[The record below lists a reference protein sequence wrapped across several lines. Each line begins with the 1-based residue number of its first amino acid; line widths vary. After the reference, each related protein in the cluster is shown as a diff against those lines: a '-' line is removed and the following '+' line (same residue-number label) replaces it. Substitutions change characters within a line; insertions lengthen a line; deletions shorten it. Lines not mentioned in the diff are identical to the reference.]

1 VTAPAF
7 DPSAVPVRDAA
18 TVMLVR
24 DAAGGIEVFMLRRNL
39 DAAFGRG
46 LYVFPGGKVDD
57 ADRSAE
63 VERICRHRDDAGAS
77 AILGVP
83 SGGLAYW
90 VAAVRECFE
99 EAGVL
104 LAADA
109 ADTHSKVISF
119 DDADVA
125 AQFETARVAVHDGS
139 LRFIDLCAAEGLTIT
154 ADAIEYVSHWITP
167 VGERRRFDT
176 RFFVAHAPEGQEPL
190 HDDGETIDSLW
201 VHPGDAL
208 ARQRRGELA
217 MMPPTIANLSFLAE
231 HHSADAV
238 MAAAAALP
246 RPDPVQPKLRRDAD
260 GRVEVVLP
268 DDPSFADL
276 PEWSG

>member
-1 VTAPAF
+1 
-7 DPSAVPVRDAA
+7 
-18 TVMLVR
+18 
-24 DAAGGIEVFMLRRNL
+24 MLRRNL
-39 DAAFGRG
+39 DAVFGRG

-77 AILGVP
+77 TVLGVP

-109 ADTHSKVISF
+109 RGQVVSF

-125 AQFETARVAVHDGS
+125 ARFEGARASIHDGS
-139 LRFIDLCAAEGLTIT
+139 LRLVDLCAAEALTIT

-176 RFFVAHAPEGQEPL
+176 RFFVAHAPDGQVPL
-190 HDDGETIDSLW
+190 HDDGETIESLW
-201 VHPGDAL
+201 VPPGEAL
-208 ARQRRGELA
+208 TRQRRGELG
-217 MMPPTIANLSFLAE
+217 MFPPTIANLSFLAE
-231 HHSADAV
+231 HDSADA
-238 MAAAAALP
+238 ALTAAAALP
-246 RPDPVQPKLRRDAD
+246 RPDPVQPKLRLDAD

-268 DDPSFADL
+268 DDPAFADL
-276 PEWSG
+276 PEWGA